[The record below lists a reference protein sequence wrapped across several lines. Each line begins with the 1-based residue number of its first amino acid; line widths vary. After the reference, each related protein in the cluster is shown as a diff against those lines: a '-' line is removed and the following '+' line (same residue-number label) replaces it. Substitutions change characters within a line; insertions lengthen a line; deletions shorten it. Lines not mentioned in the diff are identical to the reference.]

1 MTDPIVGDSALN
13 IASKAMDGLS
23 SRRNV
28 ISQNV
33 ANIDTPGYQAL
44 EMNFESALKQSMSSS
59 PKLNMT
65 LSNPAHQLSK
75 NDASGPYQAKL
86 RSGGTER
93 ADGNNVDIDQELM
106 QMTETG
112 IRYDALS
119 TAVSKKLSLL
129 KSIASR

>member
-1 MTDPIVGDSALN
+1 MTDPILGDSALN
-13 IASKAMDGLS
+13 LASKAMDGLS
-23 SRRNV
+23 YRRDV

-33 ANIDTPGYQAL
+33 ANIDTPGYHAL
-44 EMNFESALKQSMSSS
+44 ELNFESTLNKTMNSS

-65 LSNPAHQLSK
+65 RTNTSHQLSL
-75 NDASGPYQAKL
+75 NGASDPYQARL
-86 RSGGTER
+86 RSGGSER

-112 IRYDALS
+112 IRYNALS

-129 KSIASR
+129 KNIAR

>member
-1 MTDPIVGDSALN
+1 MTDPVFGDSALN
-13 IASKAMDGLS
+13 MASKAMDGLS
-23 SRRNV
+23 YRRNV

-33 ANIDTPGYQAL
+33 ANVDTPGYHAL
-44 EMNFESALKQSMSSS
+44 ELNFESTLQKTLNSS
-59 PKLNMT
+59 PKLNMALT
-65 LSNPAHQLSK
+65 NSKHQLSK

-93 ADGNNVDIDQELM
+93 ADGNNVDIDQELV

-112 IRYDALS
+112 IRYSALS

-129 KSIASR
+129 KNIAR

>member
-1 MTDPIVGDSALN
+1 MADPVFGDSSLN
-13 IASKAMDGLS
+13 LASKALDGLS

-33 ANIDTPGYQAL
+33 ANVDTPGYHAL
-44 EMNFESALKQSMSSS
+44 ELNFESELSKSMSSS
-59 PKLNMT
+59 PKLSMT
-65 LSNPAHQLSK
+65 RTNEGHQLSI
-75 NDASGPYQAKL
+75 NDASGPYQARL
-86 RSGGTER
+86 RSGGSER

-112 IRYDALS
+112 IRYNALT

-129 KSIASR
+129 KNIAR

>member
-1 MTDPIVGDSALN
+1 MADPVFGDNSLN
-13 IASKAMDGLS
+13 LASKAMDGLS
-23 SRRNV
+23 FRRNV

-33 ANIDTPGYQAL
+33 ANVDTPGYHAL
-44 EMNFESALKQSMSSS
+44 ELNFESALNNSMNSS
-59 PKLNMT
+59 PKLTMARTNVG
-65 LSNPAHQLSK
+65 HQISES
-75 NDASGPYQAKL
+75 DSSGPYQSRL

-112 IRYDALS
+112 IRYNALS

-129 KSIASR
+129 KNIAR

>member
-1 MTDPIVGDSALN
+1 MTDPILGDSALN
-13 IASKAMDGLS
+13 LASKAMDGLS
-23 SRRNV
+23 YRRDV

-33 ANIDTPGYQAL
+33 ANIDTPGYHAL
-44 EMNFESALKQSMSSS
+44 ELNFESTLNKTMKSS

-65 LSNPAHQLSK
+65 RTNTSHQLSL
-75 NDASGPYQAKL
+75 NGASDPYQARL
-86 RSGGTER
+86 RSGGSER

-112 IRYDALS
+112 IRYNALS

-129 KSIASR
+129 KNIAR

>member
-1 MTDPIVGDSALN
+1 MTDPVFGDSALN
-13 IASKAMDGLS
+13 TASKAMDGLS
-23 SRRNV
+23 YRRNV

-33 ANIDTPGYQAL
+33 ANVDTPGYHAL
-44 EMNFESALKQSMSSS
+44 EMNFESELQRSMSSS

-65 LSNPAHQLSK
+65 LSNSKHQLSK
-75 NDASGPYQAKL
+75 DDASGPYQAKL

-93 ADGNNVDIDQELM
+93 ADGNNVDIDTELM

-112 IRYDALS
+112 IRYSALT

-129 KSIASR
+129 KNIAR

>member
-1 MTDPIVGDSALN
+1 MADPVFGDSSLN
-13 IASKAMDGLS
+13 LASKAMDGLS
-23 SRRNV
+23 FRRNV

-33 ANIDTPGYQAL
+33 ANVDTPGYHAL
-44 EMNFESALKQSMSSS
+44 ELNFESALNNSMNSS
-59 PKLNMT
+59 PKLTMVRTNVG
-65 LSNPAHQLSK
+65 HQLS
-75 NDASGPYQAKL
+75 DSDSSGAYQARL

-119 TAVSKKLSLL
+119 TAVSKKLNLL
-129 KSIASR
+129 KNIAR

>member
-1 MTDPIVGDSALN
+1 MTDPVFGDASLN
-13 IASKAMDGLS
+13 LASKAMDGLS
-23 SRRNV
+23 YRRNV

-33 ANIDTPGYQAL
+33 ANVDTPGYHAL
-44 EMNFESALKQSMSSS
+44 EMNFESALNKSMSSS
-59 PKLNMT
+59 PKLSMARTNT
-65 LSNPAHQLSK
+65 GHQLSV
-75 NDASGPYQAKL
+75 NDSSEPYQARL
-86 RSGGTER
+86 RSGGSER

-129 KSIASR
+129 KTIAR